1 MKYNKILKS
10 LTYGL
15 IVTMGVGTMA
25 SCTDGFEE
33 ANRQGNR
40 ASADELGRDNYST
53 GSFFIQMQNNAF
65 PEQENAYQMNED
77 LIGNYLGRYMTY
89 ANNGF
94 SDKNFA
100 RFNAPNGWVR
110 YPFRDALPKVTSA
123 FKDIERLTNKS
134 GVTYAQALIL
144 KAQALLRLTDMYGP
158 LPIGEESNVN
168 AYSTQE
174 KVYKTLIANL
184 NTATDIIQPI
194 IIASA
199 DAKANEEYDK
209 VYSGKLSNWFKLA
222 NSLKLRMAIRMRFA
236 DPLYAKQVGEAAVQA
251 GVITQ
256 NSENCAITYVP
267 NGQYKTSIEWGDSR
281 ACADIESYMTGYSDP
296 RISKYFKD
304 TETKGSRSV
313 IGCLAGAAVGNKT
326 IAGKIY
332 SAANVEQSTR
342 GVWLTASEVTFCRA
356 EGALA
361 GWSNMGG
368 TVKSLYEQAI
378 TLSFEQW
385 GAANVSAYLADNTSV
400 QANYEDAANGF
411 GSNQTAVSN
420 ITIAW
425 DDSATD
431 EVKLERLIT
440 QKWIALF
447 PDGQEGWNEIRR
459 TGYPKVFPVAQST
472 SGYTIKVPNR
482 IPFDSDELIN
492 NRASY
497 EEAVQMLGGADNYAT
512 KMWWQKK

>member
-1 MKYNKILKS
+1 MLF
-10 LTYGL
+10 L
-15 IVTMGVGTMA
+15 
-25 SCTDGFEE
+25 
-33 ANRQGNR
+33 
-40 ASADELGRDNYST
+40 
-53 GSFFIQMQNNAF
+53 
-65 PEQENAYQMNED
+65 
-77 LIGNYLGRYMTY
+77 
-89 ANNGF
+89 
-94 SDKNFA
+94 
-100 RFNAPNGWVR
+100 
-110 YPFRDALPKVTSA
+110 KVTSA

-144 KAQALLRLTDMYGP
+144 RHKHFFVLQICTDHFPLAKSLTSMHILLKR
-158 LPIGEESNVN
+158 
-168 AYSTQE
+168 
-174 KVYKTLIANL
+174 KFYKTLIANL

-209 VYSGKLSNWFKLA
+209 VYGGKLSNWFKLA

-236 DPLYAKQVGEAAVQA
+236 DPSYAKQVGEAAVQA

-304 TETKGSRSV
+304 TETKGARSV

-378 TLSFEQW
+378 TLLS
-385 GAANVSAYLADNTSV
+385 N
-400 QANYEDAANGF
+400 NG
-411 GSNQTAVSN
+411 
-420 ITIAW
+420 
-425 DDSATD
+425 
-431 EVKLERLIT
+431 E
-440 QKWIALF
+440 
-447 PDGQEGWNEIRR
+447 P
-459 TGYPKVFPVAQST
+459 
-472 SGYTIKVPNR
+472 
-482 IPFDSDELIN
+482 
-492 NRASY
+492 
-497 EEAVQMLGGADNYAT
+497 QM
-512 KMWWQKK
+512 